1 MMRIRILLVFVLVLL
16 GACSDPPVQTTA
28 RPGYLLVE
36 SDVRNTLTIFDSD
49 SFTIT
54 RQIKLPQSWPES
66 FSRDPEGRV
75 WIGFAS
81 DFQRNDNRVH
91 VYSPQGDLIHELR
104 LCERPEGGI
113 VFAGDYAF
121 VVCANKGFSATV
133 AVVDRSTLTVKTSIP
148 ITLEGDFLAIASA
161 ANSDTVVVTGLT
173 SGPEE
178 GSYAAV
184 ALINVSTLQAKPPL
198 RLGYSSDI
206 HQILP
211 FNERFYLLNVGS
223 WLMPRGEARDVFIL
237 TPGDPPTIESMSVAP
252 SPLWGAILNDHL
264 YTYHDPTYNQTN
276 DDPSRMIA
284 RTNLT
289 TGEVETW
296 SLPDNWD
303 AGDLAL
309 IDGQIILSFWGL
321 PPDGADGGLY
331 RFDPTTS
338 QLTLL
343 IPSRGVS
350 RIIPP
355 IVSSP

>member
-1 MMRIRILLVFVLVLL
+1 MISRHLLVFVLVLL

-28 RPGYLLVE
+28 RPGYLLTK
-36 SDVRNTLTIFDSD
+36 SNAGNTLLIFDSD
-49 SFTIT
+49 SFTVT
-54 RQIKLPQSWPES
+54 RQVKLPRSIDES
-66 FSRDPEGRV
+66 FNRDPEGRV
-75 WIGFAS
+75 WIGFAG
-81 DFQRNDNRVH
+81 DFQRNDNRVR

-113 VFAGDYAF
+113 VFAGNYAF
-121 VVCANKGFSATV
+121 IVCANNGFSATV
-133 AVVDRSTLTVKTSIP
+133 AVVDRDTLAVKTSIP

-211 FNERFYLLNVGS
+211 FSGRFYLLNVGS

-237 TPGDPPTIESMSVAP
+237 TPGDPPTIESMSIAP

-264 YTYHDPTYNQTN
+264 YTYHDPTYNQLN

-343 IPSRGVS
+343 IPSRGAS
-350 RIIPP
+350 RVIPP
-355 IVSSP
+355 LVSSP